1 MGRCEG
7 KGEGGSGGGLA
18 RLVAFLSLFTQPFL
32 VTRGR
37 ETAAL
42 GSRWLLTSC
51 TTTGPFVEEL
61 HEELIYTCE
70 SRNWG
75 LTETKAKEKQTLR
88 PFTSLCSVQIKE
100 SVRPLFDAQFCCS
113 AAALLLLCCCFQ
125 TRANHLFFIF

>member
-37 ETAAL
+37 EPAAL
-42 GSRWLLTSC
+42 GSRWLLTLC

-70 SRNWG
+70 SRDRLLRADRDKSKG
-75 LTETKAKEKQTLR
+75 ETNA
-88 PFTSLCSVQIKE
+88 PSFHISLHLMPS
-100 SVRPLFDAQFCCS
+100 S
-113 AAALLLLCCCFQ
+113 AALLLLCCCFQ